1 MRCVPAHPPR
11 ARAEAN
17 LKPARKAFSV
27 INISPS
33 MNLPATLRANP
44 QKFRLDCLDPR
55 YRGDLSREA
64 AADLQGHQLVE
75 LQSLQSRLYAER
87 RNAVLV
93 ILQGMDASGKD
104 GIVQHVM
111 SGVNPAGCDIT
122 SFKAPSSAE
131 LDHDY
136 LWRCH
141 QKTPPRGTIGIFNRS
156 YYEEVLVVR
165 VHPDLLGNER
175 LPLKSPAPARLWKQ
189 RFRQI
194 RDFER
199 HLVENGTRVVK
210 CFLHISQEEQLDRF
224 LQRIDDPTRNWKFD
238 VNDERER
245 RHWDA
250 YQEAFSEMIR
260 ETSTKIAP
268 WHVIPADRKW
278 FARVAVAAILVETL
292 KDIDPHFP
300 KLEEAQRQALAD
312 IRKRLVDA
320 EPRSRRK
327 HADRD

>member
-1 MRCVPAHPPR
+1 MRRVPAHAPR
-11 ARAEAN
+11 TRAEATLN
-17 LKPARKAFSV
+17 PAPKAFSV
-27 INISPS
+27 ARITPS
-33 MNLPATLRANP
+33 MNLPATLRANS
-44 QKFRLDCLDPR
+44 QKFRLDRLDPR
-55 YRGDLSREA
+55 YRGDLSRET

-75 LQSLQSRLYAER
+75 LQALQSRLYAER

-111 SGVNPAGCDIT
+111 SGINPAGCDIT
-122 SFKAPSSAE
+122 SFKAPSPAE

-165 VHPDLLGNER
+165 VHPELLLPER
-175 LPLKSPAPARLWKQ
+175 LPRTSPAPSRLWKQ
-189 RFRQI
+189 RYRQI

-210 CFLHISQEEQLDRF
+210 CFLHISAEEQLDRF
-224 LQRIDDPTRNWKFD
+224 LQRIDDPARNWKFD

-250 YQEAFSEMIR
+250 YQEAFNEMIR

-292 KDIDPHFP
+292 QDIDPHFP
-300 KLEEAQRQALAD
+300 EMDEVQRQALKD
-312 IRKRLVDA
+312 IRKRLSQT

-327 HADRD
+327 QAHED